1 MEKVK
6 IQIPVEFKRLFDR
19 DWREAAVWGG
29 RFSLK
34 SHTVARLLLIRAR
47 LEKTRIACF
56 REFQNSIADS
66 SLQLLADLIKQY
78 ELSDFVVTDNAIINK
93 VTGSDFIFKGL
104 HRNEQSIKS
113 IEGVDI
119 AWCEESQTLSQNSL
133 EILTPTIRKHGSQI
147 IYTYNRLFED
157 DPVHVRLIVEGRP
170 NTLLINVNYD
180 TALKYN
186 FMPESVRLEME
197 DDKAKRPQ
205 LYKHKWL
212 GEPNTLEAR
221 IFKDWAIVDSV
232 PHEARL
238 ERYGLD
244 FGYSNDPTA
253 LIAVY
258 YYNGGYIIDEILY
271 RKGMLNKMIA
281 DVIMAQPKQV
291 LVKADSAEPKSI
303 AEIAS
308 YGVII
313 AGSKK
318 GKDSVDFGIQWLQ
331 DQRLSVT
338 KRSLNVIKE
347 YKAYM
352 FDQDNDGRYI
362 NKPVPGNDH
371 AMDALRYAF
380 DDLIFKEKDRKVPRY
395 GTGDYIFQR
404 LQEESE
410 LGGESYY

>member
-1 MEKVK
+1 MQPI
-6 IQIPVEFKRLFDR
+6 IQIPAEFKRLFDR

-47 LEKTRIACF
+47 QEKTRIACF

-66 SLQLLADLIKQY
+66 SHQLLSDLIAEYK
-78 ELSDFVVTDNAIINK
+78 LTDFVITDNAIINK
-93 VTGSDFIFKGL
+93 ITGSDFIFKGL

-113 IEGVDI
+113 IEGVDL
-119 AWCEESQTLSQNSL
+119 AWCEEAQTLSYNSI
-133 EILTPTIRKHGSQI
+133 EILTPTIRKPGSQI

-157 DPVHVRLIVEGRP
+157 DPIHIRLVVEGRP

-180 TALKYN
+180 TALKYG

-197 DDKAKRPQ
+197 DDKAKRPA

-221 IFKDWAIVDSV
+221 IFKDWAIIDKV

-244 FGYSNDPTA
+244 FGYENDPTA
-253 LIAVY
+253 LLAIY

-271 RKGMLNKMIA
+271 KKRMLNKHIA
-281 DVIMAQPKQV
+281 DLIIAQKEQA
-291 LVKADSAEPKSI
+291 LVKADGAEPKSI

-308 YGVII
+308 YGVTII
-313 AGSKK
+313 AGKK
-318 GKDSVDFGIQWLQ
+318 KKDTQKSWGLQ
-331 DQRLSVT
+331 FLQTQRISVT
-338 KRSLNVIKE
+338 KRSMNVIKE
-347 YKAYM
+347 YRGYM
-352 FDQDNDGRYI
+352 WEQDKDGKYL
-362 NKPVPGNDH
+362 NVPIEINDH
-371 AMDALRYAF
+371 AMDALRYAL
-380 DDLIFKEKDRKVPRY
+380 DDTIAANYKTQKPRY
-395 GTGDYIFQR
+395 GTGDYIMQR
-404 LQEESE
+404 LQEENE
-410 LGGESYY
+410 IGGDSYY